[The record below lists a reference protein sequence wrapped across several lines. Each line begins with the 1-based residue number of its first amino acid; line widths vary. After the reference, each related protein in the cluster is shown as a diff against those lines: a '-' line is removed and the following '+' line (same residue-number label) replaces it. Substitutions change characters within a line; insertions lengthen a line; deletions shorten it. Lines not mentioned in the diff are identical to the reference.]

1 MRTEPHPL
9 PTEPCVYLPGFGS
22 LSKLL
27 SNASLHRH
35 LPPQLRPLQRLG
47 LFPKVQMP
55 PESPRPAFLP
65 LPTGPLPPG
74 LQRPRPLAPLP
85 AHAPASYPIQWERDG
100 KRPRVPGRSALR
112 AGSPTPQRHG
122 HRSCCLLLAGAA
134 SAAQTDLSG
143 LTAAARARHC
153 RRAASRA
160 RARARQGR
168 GRGPRR
174 LLVPLSRSW
183 RPGIAAFRHRV
194 LRGLLGS
201 LVFLSC
207 LWSSPGLP
215 CPLLLPSPISR
226 HNDNGP
232 SNIALPLSSSA
243 AWGHATFP
251 VITLQLISFTFPPYL
266 LLLQKIAHNIL
277 WFQIMQGNT

>member
-27 SNASLHRH
+27 SNAPLHRH

-55 PESPRPAFLP
+55 PQITQTSLSPSSHSPPTSRPP
-65 LPTGPLPPG
+65 
-74 LQRPRPLAPLP
+74 
-85 AHAPASYPIQWERDG
+85 
-100 KRPRVPGRSALR
+100 
-112 AGSPTPQRHG
+112 
-122 HRSCCLLLAGAA
+122 A
-134 SAAQTDLSG
+134 SAAASPSPCPRTGILPNTMGERREEAAGARQVSFACRQSDSSATRSPFLLPPPRWVSKSSSDLGG
-143 LTAAARARHC
+143 LTATARARHC
-153 RRAASRA
+153 RRAAS

-183 RPGIAAFRHRV
+183 RPGIASFRHRM

-251 VITLQLISFTFPPYL
+251 AITLQLTSFTFPPYL
-266 LLLQKIAHNIL
+266 LLLQMIAHNIL